1 MSLLQVGLASV
12 YLLLGVT
19 FFQNW
24 YDAFKRDQ
32 PNLDEEDILISRI
45 VLGVATVLWP
55 VVVPISYIKVLQATR
70 REKRKE
76 FQRISYN

>member
-32 PNLDEEDILISRI
+32 PNLDEEDIFISRI

>member
-32 PNLDEEDILISRI
+32 PNLDEEDIFISRI
-45 VLGVATVLWP
+45 VLGVATVLC
-55 VVVPISYIKVLQATR
+55 TR
-70 REKRKE
+70 CCPH
-76 FQRISYN
+76 FLY